1 MNANLRK
8 KAKNDFQK
16 YLFKLMNNSAFGK
29 TMENMR
35 KYRDIKLATTDEK
48 RNELVLEPNN
58 HTRKRFSENFL
69 AIEIKKKKKMNKP
82 QYLGMSIL
90 HICKTLMY
98 KFWYDYFKPEYGDTA
113 KLCDT
118 NTDSFIIHIE
128 AEDFFEDISNDVEI
142 WHDTSNYDKNDE
154 KTSCTR

>member
-8 KAKNDFQK
+8 EAKNDFQK

-69 AIEIKKKKKMNKP
+69 AIEIKKKKKN
-82 QYLGMSIL
+82 
-90 HICKTLMY
+90 
-98 KFWYDYFKPEYGDTA
+98 E
-113 KLCDT
+113 
-118 NTDSFIIHIE
+118 
-128 AEDFFEDISNDVEI
+128 
-142 WHDTSNYDKNDE
+142 
-154 KTSCTR
+154 